1 MKNKM
6 NSISVRGTFLVA
18 VVFWFFVSGCSSQ
31 DEYNKELPSVPK
43 DVKFTPSETSRIT
56 PVGMDGNK
64 QTRPKPFK
72 E

>member
-6 NSISVRGTFLVA
+6 NSISVGGIFLVA
-18 VVFWFFVSGCSSQ
+18 GVFWFFISGCSSQ
-31 DEYNKELPSVPK
+31 DEYKKELPPVPK

>member
-1 MKNKM
+1 MIKAFILTGWVTM
-6 NSISVRGTFLVA
+6 I
-18 VVFWFFVSGCSSQ
+18 VFVFISGCSSQ
-31 DEYNKELPSVPK
+31 DEYKKELPPVPK

-64 QTRPKPFK
+64 QNKTRAFK

>member
-6 NSISVRGTFLVA
+6 NSISVGGIFLVA
-18 VVFWFFVSGCSSQ
+18 GVFWFFVSGCSSQ
-31 DEYNKELPSVPK
+31 DEYKKELPPVPK

-64 QTRPKPFK
+64 QNRPRAFK

>member
-1 MKNKM
+1 MKNNL
-6 NSISVRGTFLVA
+6 NSISVRGIFLVA
-18 VVFWFFVSGCSSQ
+18 GVFWFFVSGCTNQ
-31 DEYNKELPSVPK
+31 DEYKKELPPVPK

>member
-1 MKNKM
+1 MKNNL
-6 NSISVRGTFLVA
+6 NSISVRGIFLYA

-31 DEYNKELPSVPK
+31 DEYKKELQPVSK

-64 QTRPKPFK
+64 QTRPRAFK

>member
-1 MKNKM
+1 MKNNL
-6 NSISVRGTFLVA
+6 NSISIRGIFFVA
-18 VVFWFFVSGCSSQ
+18 VVFWFFISGCSSQ
-31 DEYNKELPSVPK
+31 DEYKKELPPVPK

-64 QTRPKPFK
+64 QNKTRAFK

>member
-1 MKNKM
+1 MKKKL
-6 NSISVRGTFLVA
+6 NSISIRGIFLIP

-31 DEYNKELPSVPK
+31 DEYKKELPPVPK

-56 PVGMDGNK
+56 PVGMDDNK

>member
-1 MKNKM
+1 MINNM
-6 NSISVRGTFLVA
+6 NSISVMGIFLVA
-18 VVFWFFVSGCSSQ
+18 GVFWFFVSGCSSQ
-31 DEYNKELPSVPK
+31 DEYKKKLPPVPK

-64 QTRPKPFK
+64 QNRPRAFK

>member
-1 MKNKM
+1 MKNNL
-6 NSISVRGTFLVA
+6 NSISVRSIFLFPVI
-18 VVFWFFVSGCSSQ
+18 FWLFVSGCSSQ
-31 DEYNKELPSVPK
+31 DEYNKELPPVPK

-64 QTRPKPFK
+64 QTRPRAFK

>member
-1 MKNKM
+1 MKNNL
-6 NSISVRGTFLVA
+6 NSISIRSIFLFP

-31 DEYNKELPSVPK
+31 DEYKKELPPVSK

>member
-1 MKNKM
+1 MKNNL
-6 NSISVRGTFLVA
+6 NSISVRGIFLYA

-31 DEYNKELPSVPK
+31 DEYKKELPPVSK

-56 PVGMDGNK
+56 PVGMDGDK
-64 QTRPKPFK
+64 QTRPRAFK

>member
-6 NSISVRGTFLVA
+6 NSISVMGIFLVTG
-18 VVFWFFVSGCSSQ
+18 VFWFFVSGCSSQ
-31 DEYNKELPSVPK
+31 DEYKKELPPVPK

>member
-1 MKNKM
+1 MKNNL
-6 NSISVRGTFLVA
+6 NSISAIGIFLIP

-31 DEYNKELPSVPK
+31 DEYNKELPPVPK

-64 QTRPKPFK
+64 QNKTRAFK